1 MGLNPVFRRRRL
13 NHPAGGARL
22 RGYILGGLVNNKT
35 RPDLS
40 ERNIL
45 LLAATMAAAALLILL
60 TPAWPS
66 PGSTSGQL
74 SAAAGALLLLAPL
87 GFVVM
92 KRSGLSASPPTWF
105 VVHVLATSLGGC
117 LIFVHAASGDW
128 LSPPGIVLLLLVL
141 LIVQGSIL
149 RAVFSRGFS
158 LLFARSSLPTGFSAP
173 QKLDKPALQAV
184 IDNKIILLKTLDAE
198 ADEAQF
204 SPALKHWLRRPLQS
218 FRYQALAAREA
229 RMIGA
234 RAGVPVALGWSRRI
248 HMFAALAFYLGLL
261 AHVVV
266 VLFFAGYAA
275 AGGPIDWWHITAW
288 GGSP

>member
-1 MGLNPVFRRRRL
+1 TTIFHRLLL
-13 NHPAGGARL
+13 NHPVGNARL
-22 RGYILGGLVNNKT
+22 REYIPGDPMDNKT

-45 LLAATMAAAALLILL
+45 LLAAALAAVAALILL
-60 TPAWPS
+60 SPAWPS
-66 PGSTSGQL
+66 PGSISGQL

-87 GFVVM
+87 CFVVM

-105 VVHVLATSLGGC
+105 VVHVLATSLGCG
-117 LIFVHAASGDW
+117 LIFVHVASGDW
-128 LSPPGIVLLLLVL
+128 LSPPGIVLLLLLL
-141 LIVQGSIL
+141 LIVQGTIL

-158 LLFARSSLPTGFSAP
+158 LLFARGILPTGFSAP
-173 QKLDKPALQAV
+173 QNLDKSALQAV
-184 IDNKIILLKTLDAE
+184 IDSKVILLKTLDSE

-234 RAGVPVALGWSRRI
+234 RAGASLELAWSRRI

-275 AGGPIDWWHITAW
+275 GGDPIDWWHITAW
-288 GGSP
+288 GS